1 MEETGNYVYDNFSP
15 NPKSGSYWFVNIF
28 QEGDYFIELH
38 QGSARLLK
46 DEENSLCRGTLMLA
60 KDREKDHELVGGI
73 MTYYEEDTTLK
84 VRLTPGKYT
93 LFAKLEA
100 SISEKKVP

>member
-1 MEETGNYVYDNFSP
+1 
-15 NPKSGSYWFVNIF
+15 
-28 QEGDYFIELH
+28 
-38 QGSARLLK
+38 
-46 DEENSLCRGTLMLA
+46 MLA
-60 KDREKDHELVGGI
+60 KDREKDHELAGGI

-84 VRLTPGKYT
+84 VRLTPGQYT

>member
-1 MEETGNYVYDNFSP
+1 
-15 NPKSGSYWFVNIF
+15 
-28 QEGDYFIELH
+28 
-38 QGSARLLK
+38 
-46 DEENSLCRGTLMLA
+46 MLA
-60 KDREKDHELVGGI
+60 KDREKDHELAGGI